1 MGPVLEA
8 PIAVVDALLLYVA
21 YPLFL
26 EPEEDVRKDP
36 RSLDREQLLEEKEN
50 LVANLK
56 DIEMDYRMGKLS
68 QEDYEQL
75 KSDFELRAMGVFERL
90 DQLGPEKRS
99 KTKKK

>member
-1 MGPVLEA
+1 M
-8 PIAVVDALLLYVA
+8 
-21 YPLFL
+21 
-26 EPEEDVRKDP
+26 
-36 RSLDREQLLEEKEN
+36 DREEFLEEKEN

-75 KSDFELRAMGVFERL
+75 KSDFELRAMGVFEQL
-90 DQLGPEKRS
+90 EKLGPEKRS

>member
-1 MGPVLEA
+1 MEQLIA
-8 PIAVVDALLLYVA
+8 PILFIGVVLYVA